1 VKSEAERLAI
11 QWGLPVA
18 IMLVAVAVRLFFS
31 ADKLTMIGIT
41 RGLVIG
47 LFVGAMVNLALS
59 DVVWLGD
66 GARGAR
72 GALVGVAVVLAE
84 DLIVALLSL
93 GRQIRKHPEQLIEL
107 LLRGKK

>member
-1 VKSEAERLAI
+1 MKSEAERLAI

-59 DVVWLGD
+59 DVIWLGD
-66 GARGAR
+66 GAR